1 MSETA
6 NDAGV
11 FPDAGAGEDPS
22 AMERRIFRG
31 MCWAAA
37 LAAAASAPLAPWRVT
52 TGLLLGGV
60 LALLNHH
67 WLRTSVAAVF
77 GAAPAGARPKM
88 RAARYV
94 LRYVVVAV
102 VVAVVEGLDRV
113 GADDAV
119 DGPTAAS
126 GDAKLVADPASSSPE
141 HPARPSTTAASAA
154 ATRIIVAR
162 PRVPDPPGRR

>member
-1 MSETA
+1 MSEMV
-6 NDAGV
+6 D
-11 FPDAGAGEDPS
+11 DAGASSTAGADEDPS

-31 MCWAAA
+31 MCWAV
-37 LAAAASAPLAPWRVT
+37 AAAVLISAPFAPWRVT

-94 LRYVVVAV
+94 LRYVVIAAV
-102 VVAVVEGLDRV
+102 VAAAYRLDLVSLAATLAGLCAFVAAALVEGFRQLY
-113 GADDAV
+113 GAIAHREE
-119 DGPTAAS
+119 T
-126 GDAKLVADPASSSPE
+126 
-141 HPARPSTTAASAA
+141 
-154 ATRIIVAR
+154 
-162 PRVPDPPGRR
+162 

>member
-1 MSETA
+1 MSEMVD
-6 NDAGV
+6 DA
-11 FPDAGAGEDPS
+11 DASSTAGADEDPS

-31 MCWAAA
+31 MCRAVAAA
-37 LAAAASAPLAPWRVT
+37 VLISAPFAPWRVT

-94 LRYVVVAV
+94 LRYVVIAA
-102 VVAVVEGLDRV
+102 VVAVAYRLDLVSLAATLAGLCAFVAAALVEGFRQLY
-113 GADDAV
+113 GAIAHREE
-119 DGPTAAS
+119 T
-126 GDAKLVADPASSSPE
+126 
-141 HPARPSTTAASAA
+141 
-154 ATRIIVAR
+154 
-162 PRVPDPPGRR
+162 

>member
-1 MSETA
+1 MVD
-6 NDAGV
+6 DAGAS
-11 FPDAGAGEDPS
+11 PTAGAGEDPS

-31 MCWAAA
+31 MCWAV
-37 LAAAASAPLAPWRVT
+37 AAAVLISAPFAPWRVT

-94 LRYVVVAV
+94 LRYVVIAA
-102 VVAVVEGLDRV
+102 VVAVAYRLDLVSLAATLAGLCAFVAAALVEGFRQLY
-113 GADDAV
+113 GAIAHREE
-119 DGPTAAS
+119 T
-126 GDAKLVADPASSSPE
+126 
-141 HPARPSTTAASAA
+141 
-154 ATRIIVAR
+154 
-162 PRVPDPPGRR
+162 

>member
-1 MSETA
+1 MSEMV
-6 NDAGV
+6 D
-11 FPDAGAGEDPS
+11 DAGASSTAGADEDPS

-31 MCWAAA
+31 MCRVV
-37 LAAAASAPLAPWRVT
+37 ASAVLISAPFAPWRVT

-94 LRYVVVAV
+94 LRYVVIAAV
-102 VVAVVEGLDRV
+102 V
-113 GADDAV
+113 
-119 DGPTAAS
+119 
-126 GDAKLVADPASSSPE
+126 
-141 HPARPSTTAASAA
+141 AA
-154 ATRIIVAR
+154 AYRLDLVSLAATLAGLCAFVAAALAEGFR
-162 PRVPDPPGRR
+162 QLYIAIAHREEA